1 MLEIKNIVKSVTIIA
16 IQENIGVLQVAYVI

>member
-1 MLEIKNIVKSVTIIA
+1 MLEIKNIVKSVTIVV

>member
-1 MLEIKNIVKSVTIIA
+1 MLEIKNIVKSVTIIV